1 MGLIRLFNKFRREL
15 YRSLSKISLI
25 KNASVNY
32 KGLNLKVPIIDGIGS
47 GYLVVGD
54 DWMGNCLSVF
64 LQNKS
69 GMVVDIGVNIGLY
82 LVNLRALNVDRDYLG
97 FEPNNFCNFY
107 TQELIRKNGFH
118 NVRIL
123 PIALSNSRE
132 IRAFYVHRIG
142 SKMGSYYNIS
152 VSRQKI
158 KYSFDVFTMPGDDF
172 FELLSPDEICTLKID
187 VEGVELEVL
196 QGLRSTLLKYKP
208 FIFCEIWHLPGVNH
222 PKYKEKYTRLAEL
235 TDLMGEIDYV
245 ILSVDKNDSSKVD
258 EITLIEQFSK
268 NQRSDYIL
276 VHKSESDNLR
286 LELANI

>member
-1 MGLIRLFNKFRREL
+1 MGLIRLFSRFRREL
-15 YRSLSKISLI
+15 YRSLSKTSLI
-25 KNASVNY
+25 KNAGVNY

-152 VSRQKI
+152 VSRQKF

-235 TDLMGEIDYV
+235 TALMGEIDYV